1 MGKIN
6 ASDKIM
12 SKIQKQEIIWKQKK
26 FLHKAPS
33 KRLFWNEIHSF
44 LRRVDAR
51 GSADIVY
58 RI

>member
-12 SKIQKQEIIWKQKK
+12 SKKQKKEKIWKLKK

-33 KRLFWNEIHSF
+33 KRLFWNGIHSF
-44 LRRVDAR
+44 LR
-51 GSADIVY
+51 
-58 RI
+58 